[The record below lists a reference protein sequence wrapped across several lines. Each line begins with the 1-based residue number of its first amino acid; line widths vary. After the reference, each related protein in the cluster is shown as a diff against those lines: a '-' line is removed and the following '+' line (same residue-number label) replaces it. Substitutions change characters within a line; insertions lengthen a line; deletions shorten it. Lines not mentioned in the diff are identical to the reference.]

1 LFALPAIVFVGS
13 FYLNPNYA
21 NVLLEDPRGQIML
34 MIAAGMQLMGIAM
47 IRWIVN
53 IKV

>member
-1 LFALPAIVFVGS
+1 MVM
-13 FYLNPNYA
+13 NPDYA
-21 NVLLEDPRGQIML
+21 TTLLEDPRGQIML
-34 MIAAGMQLMGIAM
+34 MIAGGMQLMGIAM